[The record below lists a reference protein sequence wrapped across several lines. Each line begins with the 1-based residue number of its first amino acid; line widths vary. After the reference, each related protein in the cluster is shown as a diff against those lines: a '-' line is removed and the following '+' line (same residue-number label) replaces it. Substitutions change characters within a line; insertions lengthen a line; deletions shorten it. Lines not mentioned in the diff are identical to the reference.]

1 MPPGRRA
8 VLFGLAS
15 AALAARHALGGPLD
29 GGALPATGPAAPAR
43 PDTPV
48 LPAPASEFPWAA
60 TETFIN
66 SAAYHP
72 ISAASSRAMEDYLSY
87 RRQGP
92 GPGREDVSGARQE
105 EVKAM
110 FGRLINAR
118 ASEIAF
124 VQSTSDGENVVIA
137 GLDLPRSGGNVV
149 IDDLH
154 YNSSIYIYRMLEAQ
168 GLEVRV
174 VKQRDWTIDV
184 RDVERTVDRNTKLVS
199 MALVSNVN
207 GYLHDV
213 KAVSDVAHAN
223 GAYVYADIIQAAGAV
238 VVDVKA
244 MGLDMCACST
254 YKWLMGDRGLGF
266 LYVREDLQGSVV
278 RFTRYGHRQ
287 YSAFNRADFS
297 WTARGGAYR
306 YETGNIPNVVV
317 AGMHEA
323 LGYILAVGVPRIRD
337 HARPLTDRLQ
347 RELPA
352 MGYASITP
360 RGTETPIVTFLLK
373 DPDDTRKRL
382 ARANVAVTVLD
393 QTRQMR
399 VSPSVFNTQADVD
412 RLIEALA

>member
-1 MPPGRRA
+1 MPPSRRA
-8 VLFGLAS
+8 VLFGLTS
-15 AALAARHALGGPLD
+15 AALAAGRALGGRAEA
-29 GGALPATGPAAPAR
+29 GGLGTTGLAGS
-43 PDTPV
+43 PV
-48 LPAPASEFPWAA
+48 LPASRDEFPWAS

-72 ISAASSRAMEDYLSY
+72 ISVATARAMEDYIAY

-92 GPGREDVSGARQE
+92 GPGRADVGGARQD

-110 FGRLINAR
+110 FGRLIGAK

-137 GLDLPRSGGNVV
+137 GMDLLRSGGNVV

-168 GLEVRV
+168 GLDVRV
-174 VKQRDWTIDV
+174 VKQKDWTIDI
-184 RDVERTVDRNTKLVS
+184 RDVERAVDRRTKLVS

-213 KAVSDVAHAN
+213 KAVSRIAHAH

-238 VVDVKA
+238 PVDVAA
-244 MGLDMCACST
+244 MGIDMCACST

-278 RFTRYGHRQ
+278 RFTRFGHRQ
-287 YSAFNRADFS
+287 YSAFNRAELS

-323 LGYILAVGVPRIRD
+323 LRYILEVGVARIRD

-352 MGYASITP
+352 MGYRSITP
-360 RGTETPIVTFLLK
+360 RGTDTPIATFLLP
-373 DPDDTRKRL
+373 DPGDVRKRL
-382 ARANVAVTVLD
+382 DRAGVAVTVLD

-399 VSPSVFNTQADVD
+399 VSPSVFNTGADVG

>member
-1 MPPGRRA
+1 MHPSRRA
-8 VLFGLAS
+8 LLFGLTS
-15 AALAARHALGGPLD
+15 AALTARHALSGHVEAREHGT
-29 GGALPATGPAAPAR
+29 TGLAGSP
-43 PDTPV
+43 T
-48 LPAPASEFPWAA
+48 LPAPPGEFPWAS

-72 ISAASSRAMEDYLSY
+72 ISAATARAMEDYIAY

-137 GLDLPRSGGNVV
+137 GMDLLRSGGNAV

-168 GLEVRV
+168 GLDVRV
-174 VKQRDWTIDV
+174 VKQKDWIIDI
-184 RDVERTVDRNTKLVS
+184 RDVERAVDRQTKLVS

-213 KAVSDVAHAN
+213 KAVSRIAHAH
-223 GAYVYADIIQAAGAV
+223 GAYLYADIIQAAGAV
-238 VVDVKA
+238 PVDVGA
-244 MGLDMCACST
+244 MGIDMCACST

-278 RFTRYGHRQ
+278 RFTRFGHRQ
-287 YSAFNRADFS
+287 YSAFNRAELS

-323 LGYILAVGVPRIRD
+323 LRYILEVGVPRIRD

-360 RGTETPIVTFLLK
+360 RGTDTPIATFVVK
-373 DPDDTRKRL
+373 DPGDARKRL

-399 VSPSVFNTQADVD
+399 VSPSVFNTRADVD
-412 RLIEALA
+412 RLLEALA